1 MIKKARFWSTQSREN
16 MPYYHHKEIGYNYR
30 LSNICAGI
38 GRGQLKVL
46 NERINKKNEI
56 FLKYKNKLEEK
67 TIFKMI
73 PVPNDSKPNHW
84 LSVALVNS
92 EKITAQDIIEYLQT
106 KNIEARR
113 VWKPMQLQPVF
124 ENCDYIQVAENSV
137 SERLFDLGICLPS
150 DTKMTE
156 EVQEKVID
164 EILDLVNK
172 KGV

>member
-1 MIKKARFWSTQSREN
+1 
-16 MPYYHHKEIGYNYR
+16 
-30 LSNICAGI
+30 
-38 GRGQLKVL
+38 
-46 NERINKKNEI
+46 
-56 FLKYKNKLEEK
+56 
-67 TIFKMI
+67 MI

-137 SERLFDLGICLPS
+137 SERLFNLGICLPS

-156 EVQEKVID
+156 EIQEKVID

-172 KGV
+172 KAV